1 MKPTPIGILGF
12 DGVAISDFAGPL
24 ETFAA
29 AQTDNGDGPDPRCYD
44 IMIVGM
50 TGKTLVSESGV
61 SIRAQRTFQNAPA
74 LDTIIIPGGIG
85 LREPETINRIS
96 AWLLSRADRTRRMAS
111 ISAGIYPLAHTG
123 LLTGRHV
130 ATDRRWV
137 SELAK
142 RFPKLHV
149 KDSTSFLKDGSFY
162 TCGAGSAGVEMTL
175 TLINEDYGA
184 AVALTLARELVV
196 CLRPPRGDETYFD
209 PLVYQSGPIEKL
221 ADLPEW
227 ILANIDD
234 DLSEEVLAKRV
245 CVSPR
250 HFRRVFK
257 STFKSTP
264 ADFVERLRLS
274 EARRRLR
281 ISHCSVKSIAA
292 AVGYTNADAF
302 RRAFERRL
310 GVSPS
315 GYRRQGPVVRHSP
328 FLKNGSSH
336 KQVSRHGTLPSR
348 PRQGASSEKDE

>member
-1 MKPTPIGILGF
+1 MKPWTVGILGF
-12 DGVAISDFAGPL
+12 DGVAISAFAGPL

-29 AQTDNGDGPDPRCYD
+29 AQTDNGAGSGQRCYD
-44 IMIVGM
+44 TMLIGM
-50 TGKTLVSESGV
+50 TSKTLVSESGV
-61 SIRAQRTFQNAPA
+61 PIRAQRTFQNAPA

-96 AWLLSRADRTRRMAS
+96 EWLLSRADRTRRMAA
-111 ISAGIYPLAHTG
+111 ISAGIYPLAQTG
-123 LLTGRHV
+123 LLAGRHV
-130 ATDRRWV
+130 AADWRCV
-137 SELAK
+137 SELAQ

-149 KDSTSFLKDGSFY
+149 KDSTSFLKDGTFY
-162 TCGAGSAGVEMTL
+162 TCGGGSAGVEMSL

-184 AVALTLARELVV
+184 EVALALARELVV
-196 CLRPPRGDETYFD
+196 CLRPSRGDEDYFD

-281 ISHCSVKSIAA
+281 ISHTSVKSIAA
-292 AVGYTNADAF
+292 AVGYTNVDAF

-315 GYRRQGPVVRHSP
+315 SYRRQGPVVRHTR
-328 FLKNGSSH
+328 FLKNGSSEREI
-336 KQVSRHGTLPSR
+336 SRHGALRS
-348 PRQGASSEKDE
+348 RQGQGAPSEKGE